1 MIKFIQRYI
10 KLCTVFLLVQS
21 LILVA
26 FLYIIRSHESVDNN
40 AIVETSIVVEKI
52 EGKQVLLSGY
62 KTIIYSDSKQFTF
75 IKIPILGTK
84 EYSMHQLKETIN
96 EGDIL
101 DIKYIQ
107 ENDHNVILDARING
121 KTLRSID
128 AYNSFLK
135 SQQRIGIVVFIIVE
149 ILFLLVVLFYIIF
162 CLDEPK
168 SYYRKKKGDR
178 RRFLISKTKQ
188 QKR

>member
-1 MIKFIQRYI
+1 M
-10 KLCTVFLLVQS
+10 FLLVQS

-75 IKIPILGTK
+75 VKIPISDTR

-96 EGDIL
+96 VGDTL
-101 DIKYIQ
+101 DIKYI
-107 ENDHNVILDARING
+107 EKNDYNVILDTKING

-135 SQQRIGIVVFIIVE
+135 SQQ
-149 ILFLLVVLFYIIF
+149 
-162 CLDEPK
+162 
-168 SYYRKKKGDR
+168 
-178 RRFLISKTKQ
+178 
-188 QKR
+188 